1 MSDQSNISE
10 VEASVFG
17 KCLEFTSNI
26 AKNNKSF
33 SFNLKLSNGFIF
45 NFCNTEKRI
54 SLLENKNQKKKLS
67 PSTLARNK
75 LRKEKFIAKK
85 KDSALNSNSGPS
97 TEDKDTINVTLKDSD
112 AIATST
118 FKCDLC
124 DYENST
130 KKGLSCH
137 IGQKHKEKQQQGVH
151 SPIPQL
157 DGTSDVIVKLVN
169 KDPKCQLA
177 KGGYTCSEFKLK
189 FEGNTAYGLRP
200 TQNHTVCSEVNEAC
214 LGSSL

>member
-17 KCLEFTSNI
+17 KCLEFTSDI

-75 LRKEKFIAKK
+75 LRMEKFVAMKK
-85 KDSALNSNSGPS
+85 ASTLNTNSWLS
-97 TEDKDTINVTLKDSD
+97 TDKDTTNVTLKDSD
-112 AIATST
+112 AIVTST
-118 FKCDLC
+118 YKCDLC
-124 DYENST
+124 DYENKS
-130 KKGLSCH
+130 KDH
-137 IGQKHKEKQQQGVH
+137 RPFKHYSK
-151 SPIPQL
+151 S
-157 DGTSDVIVKLVN
+157 
-169 KDPKCQLA
+169 
-177 KGGYTCSEFKLK
+177 
-189 FEGNTAYGLRP
+189 
-200 TQNHTVCSEVNEAC
+200 
-214 LGSSL
+214 